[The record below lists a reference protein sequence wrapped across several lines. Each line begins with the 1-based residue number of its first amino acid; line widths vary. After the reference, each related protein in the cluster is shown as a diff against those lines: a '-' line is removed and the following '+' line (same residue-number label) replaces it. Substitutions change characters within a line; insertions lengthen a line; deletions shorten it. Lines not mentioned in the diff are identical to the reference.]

1 MDESLR
7 TLRNRLGMTLRN
19 CLPLLALLFI
29 AGCAEGPMW
38 RSGNL
43 NPWARKQ
50 WEEEARIADTL
61 FVKKQRMSDSVATAI
76 NGSLDQ
82 QESVAKQISE
92 VVHRDPVLL
101 LRLHGVQLIGQLN
114 CPTAIS
120 TLENASRDHNS
131 EVRIAAIKAWEKKSA
146 DVAVPQL
153 QEMIGSD
160 THVDVRL
167 AATRALGN
175 FSGERAVQ
183 ALSLALGD
191 SDPALQL
198 RATESL
204 QRVTGESLGRDVSA
218 WQTYIS
224 QLAPTSTSP
233 ATDSQ
238 PASSMAEGKR
248 EFEFRR

>member
-1 MDESLR
+1 
-7 TLRNRLGMTLRN
+7 
-19 CLPLLALLFI
+19 
-29 AGCAEGPMW
+29 MW
-38 RSGNL
+38 RSGKW

-61 FVKKQRMSDSVATAI
+61 FVKKQRMSDSVAKAS
-76 NGSLDQ
+76 NGPLDQ

-101 LRLHGVQLIGQLN
+101 LRLHGVQLIGQLD

-131 EVRIAAIKAWEKKSA
+131 DIRIAAIKAWEKKSA

-175 FSGERAVQ
+175 FSGEGAVQ
-183 ALSLALGD
+183 ALSLALSD
-191 SDPALQL
+191 ADPALQL

-204 QRVTGESLGRDVSA
+204 QRVTGQSLGRDVTA
-218 WQTYIS
+218 WQTYIT
-224 QLAPTSTSP
+224 QLAPKSPAP

-238 PASSMAEGKR
+238 PPSSIASDER
-248 EFEFRR
+248 EFGFRR